1 MNERLTK
8 IIQGR
13 TIELVVKEEGMVVF
27 VFGDHSRMLV
37 KVAGGPTVNRLGEGI
52 IESAGEDGA
61 ELILIGEDGRTAIL
75 RLAEPG
81 SSITVTD
88 KDDKVEYAG

>member
-1 MNERLTK
+1 MNEELTR

-13 TIELVVKEEGMVVF
+13 TIELVAKEEELVVF
-27 VFGDHSRMLV
+27 VFGDHSRMRV
-37 KVAGGPTVNRLGEGI
+37 KVAGGPTVNMLGEGT

-61 ELILIGEDGRTAIL
+61 ELVLIGEDGRTARL

-81 SSITVTD
+81 SSISVTD
-88 KDDKVEYAG
+88 KYDKVEYAG